1 MRVHLLLRVL
11 KSAFWIASSV
21 ISIVPT
27 TTVKTTVSQQ
37 PLQGYYLFEKIY
49 KILILYK
56 MSARS
61 IFELQLSHGFITLWC
76 SASSMVVTDVGD
88 GCWWRFIW
96 VTDLR
101 VTVNSIKHQ
110 PSVVTNIAVN
120 ILTSLSPNI
129 MLVTWP
135 KTANNGNPSKQ
146 TN

>member
-1 MRVHLLLRVL
+1 MVYYTSYYFNKIDYHKLWNIIFECMRVHLLLRVL

-61 IFELQLSHGFITLWC
+61 IFELQLSHGF
-76 SASSMVVTDVGD
+76 
-88 GCWWRFIW
+88 
-96 VTDLR
+96 
-101 VTVNSIKHQ
+101 
-110 PSVVTNIAVN
+110 N
-120 ILTSLSPNI
+120 ILSFFAPE
-129 MLVTWP
+129 WP
-135 KTANNGNPSKQ
+135 PVPWCCFDLTANDLDMFSNAGKPLKQ